1 MNCKAN
7 EVLIVIAFGRIIH
20 DEESGSDVDQL
31 NKNELSIIIGLCLM
45 MLSPLAI
52 LVYIY
57 FHLALYS
64 CAFIILFFVLSLTK
78 NQFSF

>member
-7 EVLIVIAFGRIIH
+7 EGLIFIAFGRIIY

-31 NKNELSIIIGLCLM
+31 NKNQQSIIIGLCLI
-45 MLSPLAI
+45 MLSPLTI
-52 LVYIY
+52 IVYTNI
-57 FHLALYS
+57 HLGLYS

-78 NQFSF
+78 NQFLF